1 MLQTTMMDVMNLAL
15 VLAPNC
21 IRSPS
26 GDAMQF
32 VVNAD
37 KEKFCF
43 KMFVDILA
51 PA

>member
-1 MLQTTMMDVMNLAL
+1 MDITNLAL

-26 GDAMQF
+26 GDAMLF
-32 VVNAD
+32 AANAD

-51 PA
+51 SD